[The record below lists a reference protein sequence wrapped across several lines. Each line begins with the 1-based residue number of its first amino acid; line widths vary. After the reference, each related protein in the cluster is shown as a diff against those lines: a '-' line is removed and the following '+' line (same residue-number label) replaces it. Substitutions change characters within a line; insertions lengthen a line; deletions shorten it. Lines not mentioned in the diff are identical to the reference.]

1 MDKLEIGKTLVAL
14 RKERGETLSDVANA
28 VGTSQSAISM
38 YENGIRIPRDA
49 IKKKLS
55 THFNVSVEQIFFAD

>member
-1 MDKLEIGKTLVAL
+1 MDKQEIGKTLAAL

-28 VGTSQSAISM
+28 VGTTQSAISM
-38 YENGIRIPRDA
+38 YEIGARIPRDA

-55 THFNVSVEQIFFAD
+55 QHFNVSVEQIFFAD